1 MIEWI
6 KDLILIYRFVKEL
19 SKDMPKI
26 IAFAKKIMGKIQ
38 ASSFGDRIL
47 AILYDLA
54 DHDNTFYATEI
65 QRRKF

>member
-6 KDLILIYRFVKEL
+6 KDLIILYRFVKEL

-26 IAFAKKIMGKIQ
+26 IAFAQKIMGKIQ

-47 AILYDLA
+47 DSLYDLA

-65 QRRKF
+65 

>member
-6 KDLILIYRFVKEL
+6 KDLIILYRFVKEL
-19 SKDMPKI
+19 SKDIPEI
-26 IAFAKKIMGKIQ
+26 IAFAKKIAGKIQ

-65 QRRKF
+65 